1 MSYRILIV
9 DDNDI
14 NLLLISKILNMEG
27 YQVCLAH
34 SGSEA
39 IQSVIETMPDLA
51 ILDIM
56 MPEMNGYELCKK
68 LRQPPYNVCIPIV
81 MLTAMTGELEKK
93 QALEVGADD
102 VWSKPFDMDL
112 LRQRIEDLLTGN
124 GRRKQ

>member
-1 MSYRILIV
+1 MRSRILIV

-14 NLLLISKILNMEG
+14 NLLLISKILDMEG
-27 YQVCLAH
+27 YQVCLAQ

-39 IQSVIETMPDLA
+39 LQLVLEKMPDLA
-51 ILDIM
+51 ILDVM

-112 LRQRIEDLLTGN
+112 LRQRIEDLLAGN

>member
-1 MSYRILIV
+1 
-9 DDNDI
+9 
-14 NLLLISKILNMEG
+14 
-27 YQVCLAH
+27 
-34 SGSEA
+34 
-39 IQSVIETMPDLA
+39 
-51 ILDIM
+51 
-56 MPEMNGYELCKK
+56 
-68 LRQPPYNVCIPIV
+68 

>member
-14 NLLLISKILNMEG
+14 NLLLISKILDMEG

-34 SGSEA
+34 SGTEA
-39 IQSVIETMPDLA
+39 LQLVLEKMPDLA

-56 MPEMNGYELCKK
+56 MPVMNGYELCKK

-81 MLTAMTGELEKK
+81 MLTAMTSELEKK
-93 QALEVGADD
+93 QAQEAGADD

-112 LRQRIEDLLTGN
+112 LRQRIGDLLN
-124 GRRKQ
+124 GKGRTKQ